1 MNKIFFQL
9 FLILFF
15 LSGCFSNDE
24 IKDIKN
30 KTIGERKITYYSNKS
45 VTSLEIPPDL
55 TSPENQQAFR
65 LSEFV
70 NDIDENFISF
80 NDKKPKDKKITI
92 REKIP
97 DIQVKKSGNKR
108 WLFIDK
114 PIKDIWYLSQDFLKI
129 QGFAINISNEKTGII
144 ETDYLENTSEAPD
157 QAVGILRSLIREG
170 TGQSYSS
177 PSYDKYRIRLEPTN
191 DGNQT
196 ELFLTLYS
204 KEEVVKATDL
214 KESDK
219 VWITKPKDYELETEM
234 LLMLMSYLGNDVN
247 KSREL
252 IEKAVEERKIDVIV
266 ANSINGYAKLVFNEE
281 FLTTWDSLS
290 WALDIEGIDIS
301 DKDIKDKAI
310 YISTA
315 RTSDKGIFTKIFGDD
330 AVRKNYQLLLKQNS
344 NKKTE
349 VFFNDIS
356 EENEEETKN
365 FSFDLF
371 NKIKGNLTK

>member
-177 PSYDKYRIRLEPTN
+177 PSYDKYRIRLEPIN

-196 ELFLTLYS
+196 ELFLSLYS

-315 RTSDKGIFTKIFGDD
+315 RTSDKGVLTKIFGDD

>member
-177 PSYDKYRIRLEPTN
+177 PSYDKYRIRLEPIN

-196 ELFLTLYS
+196 ELFLSLYS

-315 RTSDKGIFTKIFGDD
+315 RTSDKGVLTKIFGDD

-356 EENEEETKN
+356 EENEKETKN